1 VLSENRAIFQFPHQN
16 LSHELQ
22 TVPGTE
28 SGDMISLSRMPA
40 KGSGGSPFS
49 TVACTTESNTT
60 SRDFG
65 WEGLNFLGSPIC
77 YALMPA
83 TGVVKTIS

>member
-1 VLSENRAIFQFPHQN
+1 
-16 LSHELQ
+16 
-22 TVPGTE
+22 
-28 SGDMISLSRMPA
+28 MPA